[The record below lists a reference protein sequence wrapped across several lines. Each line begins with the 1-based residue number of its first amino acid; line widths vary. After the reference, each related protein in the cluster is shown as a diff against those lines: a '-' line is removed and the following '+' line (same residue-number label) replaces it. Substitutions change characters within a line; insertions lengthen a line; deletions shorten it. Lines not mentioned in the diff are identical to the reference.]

1 MSLPAPLEVVRGA
14 DRARILLAG
23 PRRTLLQALSEPDS
37 AAGLAR
43 RLKIPRQRINYHLR
57 LLEKEG
63 LVELVEQ
70 RRRGN
75 CLERVVRATAR
86 AFVISAEVLG
96 SAGLP
101 ESGADRASVGAL
113 VGAAADAI
121 RRVAALDAKARAGGK
136 RLATLTLDTEI
147 RFASAEARS
156 RFVDDLV
163 AAMGRLVAR
172 YHDEGAPGGRRMRV
186 LTLVHPGGP
195 APDGDSRNA

>member
-1 MSLPAPLEVVRGA
+1 MSLPAPLQVVRGA

-23 PRRTLLQALSEPDS
+23 PRRTLLQALAEPDS

-86 AFVISAEVLG
+86 AFVISSEVLG

-101 ESGADRASVGAL
+101 ASGADRASVGAL

-121 RRVAALDAKARAGGK
+121 RRVAALDARAQAGGK
-136 RLATLTLDTEI
+136 RLATLTLDTEV
-147 RFASAEARS
+147 RFASVEARS

-172 YHDEGAPGGRRMRV
+172 YHDDTAPSGRRMRV
-186 LTLVHPGGP
+186 LTLIHPGGP
-195 APDGDSRNA
+195 APAGDAPNA